1 MSASQSWP
9 QGLLV
14 GKTAFITGG
23 GSGINLGIAH
33 GFAALGAKIAICGR
47 TEVKLA
53 EAAKSLRAHGGNV
66 FYRVADVR
74 EPEQLEAAINAC
86 GDELGPIDILVCGA
100 AGNFLVPTEQ
110 LSPNGFKSVVAID
123 LLGSFNASRLAFG
136 QLKRT
141 RGSII
146 FISAGMAH
154 VPHAFQAHVGAAKAG
169 VDQLMKCLALE
180 WGGYGVR
187 ANSIVPGPIGG
198 TEGMRRLASAATMD
212 ELTGSIPLRRIGTV
226 DDIAAAAIFLA
237 SPWASYVTG
246 TIIAVDGGQSL
257 VGSAPF
263 NQGAARILA
272 QANRT

>member
-1 MSASQSWP
+1 MDASQSWP
-9 QGLLV
+9 RDLLA

-33 GFAALGAKIAICGR
+33 AYATLGAKIAICGR
-47 TEVKLA
+47 TEAKLA
-53 EAAKSLRAHGGNV
+53 EAATALRSHGGDV
-66 FYRVADVR
+66 LYRVADVR

-86 GDELGPIDILVCGA
+86 GEELGPIDILVCGA

-123 LLGSFNASRLAFG
+123 LLGSFNASRLAIG

-212 ELTGSIPLRRIGTV
+212 ELIGSIPLRRIGTL
-226 DDIAAAAIFLA
+226 DDIAAVAVFLA

-263 NQGAARILA
+263 NQSAARILA
-272 QANRT
+272 QATRV